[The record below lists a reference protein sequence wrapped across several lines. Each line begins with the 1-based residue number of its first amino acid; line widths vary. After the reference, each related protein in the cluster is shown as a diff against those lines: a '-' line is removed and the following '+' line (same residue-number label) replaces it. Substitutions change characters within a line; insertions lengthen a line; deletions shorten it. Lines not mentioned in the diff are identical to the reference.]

1 MNRDANLKIAFD
13 TPILPCWINKKRT
26 LILVNRNIPPMSNEI
41 LVSYIGLKTTTSD
54 NLSVSDGHLNEN
66 LSLNIKISDANFFEK

>member
-1 MNRDANLKIAFD
+1 
-13 TPILPCWINKKRT
+13 
-26 LILVNRNIPPMSNEI
+26 MSNEI
-41 LVSYIGLKTTTSD
+41 LVSYVGLKTTTSD